1 MMLLYDTWLI
11 IKNNTNRID
20 IPTYVKHICIKR
32 AISINPYAIVYP
44 FFTSGQTAAM
54 KKATIT
60 TAKPN
65 VINRTN
71 KIKNG
76 VLVNKS
82 N

>member
-1 MMLLYDTWLI
+1 M
-11 IKNNTNRID
+11 
-20 IPTYVKHICIKR
+20 
-32 AISINPYAIVYP
+32 NPYAIVYP

-65 VINRTN
+65 VINNTN
-71 KIKNG
+71 KIENG